1 MLILQKALLLQPLA
15 GDFFLEAL
23 LSDLPLFLEA
33 HLLIIFSA
41 FGEAESLLLE
51 KRQLVEEIDTMN
63 RLRH

>member
-1 MLILQKALLLQPLA
+1 MGLFKTNNAV
-15 GDFFLEAL
+15 
-23 LSDLPLFLEA
+23 SDQLFLEA